1 MKRPRQLKSEHGAA
15 AVEFALVL
23 PVLALLL
30 FGVIEFGLLMFNKA
44 VLTNA
49 AREGARFGIVS
60 ATPRKTDS
68 EIEDVVKNYA
78 SNNLIT
84 FGTPNDPQLIP
95 PPDHPAGQN
104 FGDPLT
110 VTVTYQYQFL
120 VIDNLIP
127 TLSGGIQIKSESTM
141 NYE

>member
-1 MKRPRQLKSEHGAA
+1 MEGRRHLKTERGAA

-23 PVLALLL
+23 PVLVLLL

-49 AREGARFGIVS
+49 AREGARFGIVAVS
-60 ATPRKTDS
+60 PRKTSS
-68 EIEDVVKNYA
+68 EIETVVSNYTGT
-78 SNNLIT
+78 NLIT
-84 FGTPNDPQLIP
+84 FGTPSTPQVTSTYTT
-95 PPDHPAGQN
+95 QN

-127 TLSGGIQIKSESTM
+127 PLSGGIQVKSESTM

>member
-1 MKRPRQLKSEHGAA
+1 MEGRRHSKSEHGAA
-15 AVEFALVL
+15 AIEFALVL
-23 PVLALLL
+23 PVLLLLL
-30 FGVIEFGLLMFNKA
+30 FGIIEFGLLLFNKA

-60 ATPRKTDS
+60 ATPRKTDD
-68 EIEDVVKNYA
+68 EIEDTVTSYTA
-78 SNNLIT
+78 HNLVT
-84 FGTPNDPQLIP
+84 FGSPNVPAVTPTHVD
-95 PPDHPAGQN
+95 GQE

-120 VIDNLIP
+120 VMNSLVPVLDENIEL
-127 TLSGGIQIKSESTM
+127 KAESTM